1 MSTERTDS
9 ITFSVIGRVSECI
22 LTPFEEGVQDVVV
35 HSGWI
40 PSRQSMGRVSECRL
54 ILFTEKGAVVQ
65 MLTEWTDSITFSVIG
80 RVSECNSV

>member
-1 MSTERTDS
+1 MSTEQTDS
-9 ITFSVIGRVSECI
+9 ITFYVIGRVSECI
-22 LTPFEEGVQDVVV
+22 TPFEEGVQDVVV

-40 PSRQSMGRVSECRL
+40 PSRQSMGRVSECTL

-80 RVSECNSV
+80 RVTECNSV